1 MGSGY
6 CDCGDVEAWS
16 SDYFCKLH
24 IPKIKQEE
32 DMEEE
37 KTENKDYN
45 GLPPNLVNRFH
56 HLSQITIKFAVSLL
70 CWDLTEEFPSTVD
83 VDLIRL
89 DDELCHTI
97 LFNDETHTYEGV
109 IRALKLAIFVAHD
122 KAMMIASIVDRD
134 GRSIVHT
141 DLRQRCNEV
150 KQIIEDRTR
159 KEANLRTQKT
169 GPLVVKVFRSSL
181 SGLQLL
187 AIRLINWLSQQAQD
201 CALLAPIISEVLLCL
216 SSECDSVLTSPI
228 NLKLAK
234 KVKNRFGLQ
243 ECLSEQHEGHSL
255 YSSLFLLFDR
265 RLWKAART
273 AFHQLIMSTV
283 LMNIE
288 HKYVFGRLLLEN
300 YRIVFEDFINDDH
313 EHSVSITAMTVQIF
327 TVPTIAKRLIT
338 DANAVNICMDNL
350 RKFCMRY
357 LKVNEEN
364 LAQRMDF
371 STDSYPAILRRAL
384 YMVNDVSYLL
394 TVVPKPNEW
403 TFDLRKNFVSGSHAF
418 LKFLANMQGMDE
430 VKRQTTEHQLMESEW
445 ETAFNI
451 FLRLQEPLSLLLSW
465 ARTDATVNTRL
476 FHLAM
481 NQICRKMSQLPEFK
495 ERVQVKVYGHTA
507 DCYQYQV
514 AHCPISIHQPLW
526 RFVGGLLCSPD
537 EILKYYN
544 CDKNDI
550 FSFRDVGFS
559 FDELPEVPEQSVNL
573 KGKRGI
579 LMEMPLRSLVLNAQI
594 HNYTSNLCRSEMFD
608 RDVQLLQAVGAL
620 MEPNKFIIR
629 LLDRFGLAK
638 WAQTDFEEFSEQSYT
653 GGVAKDESSKIFS
666 IVAEEMLHLLIMLF
680 GERYYIGLSDG
691 ASPQGTLER
700 EIIHILATGPKPFS
714 FIEKCIP
721 NDPSIQ
727 RLSLENAVRNV
738 GNFKRANNVSSGQF
752 YLKESLRS
760 EYNPFF
766 WHYSKQLASMAEQ
779 QQNKDRAEL
788 SREVKACPPPLPPP
802 FSRFFAPIL
811 KIMESDVFIK
821 LIHTIIERTTRRSR
835 FVSDQLF
842 YRAIFLL
849 GMALNEQK
857 RANSQGHEFNFIKMA
872 TKEGIFDKLER
883 MMNKS
888 ELESHSDFL
897 WWIVTNYKS
906 LCVQKQDETK
916 HSEKKVECTSGP
928 SQKAAM
934 AAKTRQLALE
944 RMRQLQNS
952 FKTQN
957 IKLIDSEQEQ
967 DPQTSNT
974 FEMDDGE
981 KATLLPDSGF
991 PVCCG
996 DKKSDVQLRP
1006 QPTIMC
1012 VLCQEKESI
1021 SFDGNPVVCSAFV
1034 QNSRLF
1040 SHKCTRNSNSPLSRL
1055 MSDQLDIFSSIN
1067 LPEELHISTC
1077 SHLMHFSCYN
1087 TFIKAAYVREN
1098 LRRMQVLNSQML
1110 DTEMGEFFCPLCKR
1124 LSNCVMP
1131 VFPSYHCLKDVT
1143 GFSTDRPFESGTFE
1157 TWFETWLNDLKTAL
1171 FTQSTPVQAKGH
1183 SRKRSHSERSL
1194 AELAKS
1200 GGSSTQ
1206 TTTEGIGRLVGLNIG
1221 DSASQSSVVSL
1232 PSSFDASPTIETEI
1246 SRTASTTSRSTS
1258 PLFSISDAITGQIQ
1272 TAEQLD
1278 GRGAALMHIMMQH
1291 VFGGKNLFGAK
1302 KIQPKEITQENVPPS
1317 IPHWNT
1323 LKPLTKAMF
1332 KIQLTEYGVL
1342 PQINPNNRVV
1352 KTYIRIFEVVN
1363 ILKACAYLL
1372 RSIASELETE
1382 NKPLFGAYNT
1392 RQRDCLNNFVRIS
1405 NLIPFNCQPYGIH
1418 ALVTQLLT
1426 PLLSPKSNTAESE
1439 VVESVVDDIP
1449 STSSKIQKLS
1459 SSPSSPSK
1467 PLTHLDQV
1475 LHSDVK
1481 IMNIDMFSLAKSQ
1494 GFAVI
1499 KIANFFSLIGVVHS
1513 LIGINKNPENTW
1525 LFHRFIHLPVELVI
1539 CIGWCW
1545 VDGKLTN
1552 QGNVLIYKVADG
1564 SVDEL
1569 YIMRLTLVAYL
1580 FQIIESFEPSE
1591 FPVSL
1596 EDNESKL
1603 LIKSEIK
1610 EEEEEIDSITSP
1622 FIEEF
1627 LERLKKLFP
1636 QRRWCYKPKS
1646 GIELYYRLH
1655 SATIKFLRPLAILY
1669 NCITLVPPPESL
1681 KDPSLD
1687 GFVPLCRYLGL
1698 PSTILEILGGPEV
1711 EQLFRI
1717 WSQCQTLPTE
1727 SVNNEIPRSL
1737 PLKMNKLIDLPEDF
1751 GELVN
1756 MSVRFKCPVIGE
1768 LTTMVPTLCLCCGA
1782 ILCSHSYCCETEVVG
1797 KKFGACAYHLSQCHG
1812 STGIFLRIRECQ
1824 IFFLYIAGE
1833 SVRGCFK
1840 NAPYVDEF
1848 GETDPGFRR
1857 GNPMRLNKELYWKI
1871 QRQWLH
1877 QEIAEEVLNQY
1888 ELNHRNIAFDW
1899 QHF

>member
-1 MGSGY
+1 MIDQLLKATQEERWPEAEKLLYRHWVSTAQDVYPALIKEPWNNFLDEVKIDNELIHPLAQMFCVGTPAQEEGKEEGHKNISLRKLNEIVNVEDVKSKGGICGRMFRNGEPNYSCKECATDGTCVLCYECFVNSAHINHKYKMHTSMGSGY
-6 CDCGDVEAWS
+6 CDCGDIEAWS
-16 SDYFCKLH
+16 NDYFCKLH
-24 IPKIKQEE
+24 IPKIKEE
-32 DMEEE
+32 EEMEEE
-37 KTENKDYN
+37 KTENMDYN
-45 GLPPNLVNRFH
+45 GLPSNLVNRFH
-56 HLSQITIKFAVSLL
+56 HLSQITIKFAVSVL
-70 CWDLTEEFPSTVD
+70 CWDRTEELPSTVD
-83 VDLIRL
+83 VDWIRL
-89 DDELCHTI
+89 ENEISHTI

-134 GRSIVHT
+134 GRSIVQT
-141 DLRQRCNEV
+141 GVRQRCSEV

-169 GPLVVKVFRSSL
+169 GPLLVKVFRSSL

-201 CALLAPIISEVLLCL
+201 CSILAQIISEVLLCL
-216 SSECDSVLTSPI
+216 SSECNSVLTSPI
-228 NLKLAK
+228 NTKLAK

-243 ECLSEQHEGHSL
+243 ECLSEEHEGHSP
-255 YSSLFLLFDR
+255 YSTIFLLFDR

-273 AFHQLIMSTV
+273 AFHQLIMATV

-288 HKYVFGRLLLEN
+288 HKYIFGRLFLEN
-300 YRIVFEDFINDDH
+300 YNVVFEDFINDDH
-313 EHSVSITAMTVQIF
+313 EHSVSITSMSVQIF
-327 TVPTIAKRLIT
+327 TVPTIAKRLIA
-338 DANAVNICMDNL
+338 DANAIYICMNGL
-350 RKFCMRY
+350 RTFCSKY
-357 LKVNEEN
+357 LKANN
-364 LAQRMDF
+364 SIPRMDF
-371 STDSYPAILRRAL
+371 ATDSYPAVLRRAL

-403 TFDLRKNFVSGSHAF
+403 TFELRKNIVNGSHAF
-418 LKFLANMQGMDE
+418 LKFLAYMQNMDE
-430 VKRQTTEHQLMESEW
+430 IKRQVSEHQLMESEW

-451 FLRLQEPLSLLLSW
+451 FLRIQEPLSLLLSW
-465 ARTDATVNTRL
+465 ARTDATVNTQL

-481 NQICRKMSQLPEFK
+481 NQSCRTFQSSDFK
-495 ERVQVKVYGHTA
+495 ERVDVKVYGHSA
-507 DCYQYQV
+507 DCYNYQV
-514 AHCPISIHQPLW
+514 ANCPISIHQPLW
-526 RFVGGLLCSPD
+526 RFIGGLLCAPD
-537 EILKYYN
+537 EILKYYD
-544 CDKNDI
+544 CDIKKNTFAFCDI
-550 FSFRDVGFS
+550 
-559 FDELPEVPEQSVNL
+559 DEDFPEISVKCHNL
-573 KGKRGI
+573 KGTRGI
-579 LMEMPLRSLVLNAQI
+579 LMEMPLRSLVLNAQVSSAQI
-594 HNYTSNLCRSEMFD
+594 WRRNGFSLVNQMHNYTSNLCRTEMFD
-608 RDVQLLQAVGAL
+608 RDVQLLQAVGAI
-620 MEPNKFIIR
+620 MEPNIFMIR
-629 LLDRFGLAK
+629 MLDRFGLAK
-638 WAQTDFEEFSEQSYT
+638 WAQPDFEESLNQNYASD
-653 GGVAKDESSKIFS
+653 GSSRDESSKIFS
-666 IVAEEMLHLLIMLF
+666 NIAEEMLHLLIMLF
-680 GERYYIGLSDG
+680 GERYYIGLSEG

-714 FIEKCIP
+714 YIEKCIP
-721 NDPSIQ
+721 NDPAIQ

-766 WHYSKQLASMAEQ
+766 WHYNKQLASMAEQ
-779 QQNKDRAEL
+779 QQNKDRTGL
-788 SREVKACPPPLPPP
+788 SRELKACPPPLPPP

-811 KIMESDVFIK
+811 RIMESYVFIK
-821 LIHTIIERTTRRSR
+821 LIDTIIERTTRRSR

-857 RANSQGHEFNFIKMA
+857 RFNSQGAKFNFIKMA
-872 TKEGIFDKLER
+872 TKEEIFEKLER
-883 MMNKS
+883 LMNKS
-888 ELESHSDFL
+888 ELETHSDFL
-897 WWIVTNYKS
+897 WWLITNYKS
-906 LCVQKQDETK
+906 LCVRKQDDK
-916 HSEKKVECTSGP
+916 KPEKKMESSSGP

-967 DPQTSNT
+967 DSQSSST
-974 FEMDDGE
+974 FDMDDGE

-1006 QPTIMC
+1006 EPTIMC

-1040 SHKCTRNSNSPLSRL
+1040 SQKCTRNSNSSLSRL
-1055 MSDQLDIFSSIN
+1055 MSDQIDIFSSVN

-1098 LRRMQVLNSQML
+1098 LRRMNVLNSQML
-1110 DTEMGEFFCPLCKR
+1110 DTEMGEFLCPLCKR

-1131 VFPSYHCLKDVT
+1131 VYPSYHSLKDVT

-1157 TWFETWLNDLKTAL
+1157 TWLNDVKAAL
-1171 FTQSTPVQAKGH
+1171 FTQSPPVQVKGH

-1206 TTTEGIGRLVGLNIG
+1206 TAAEGIGHLVGLNIG
-1221 DSASQSSVVSL
+1221 DTSASQSSVASL
-1232 PSSFDASPTIETEI
+1232 PSSFVDSTPTIETQI
-1246 SRTASTTSRSTS
+1246 SRTASSASRSTS

-1352 KTYIRIFEVVN
+1352 KTFIRIFEVVN
-1363 ILKACAYLL
+1363 ILKACAFLL
-1372 RSIASELETE
+1372 RSISSELETE
-1382 NKPLFGAYNT
+1382 NKPLFGAFNT
-1392 RQRDCLNNFVRIS
+1392 RQRDCLNNFVRVS

-1426 PLLSPKSNTAESE
+1426 PLLAPNSNTGEGE
-1439 VVESVVDDIP
+1439 VVEPFVDDIP

-1459 SSPSSPSK
+1459 SPSK
-1467 PLTHLDQV
+1467 PLTHLDQL

-1481 IMNIDMFSLAKSQ
+1481 IMNIDMFSLA
-1494 GFAVI
+1494 
-1499 KIANFFSLIGVVHS
+1499 
-1513 LIGINKNPENTW
+1513 
-1525 LFHRFIHLPVELVI
+1525 VELVI

-1552 QGNVLIYKVADG
+1552 SGNVLIYKVADG

-1580 FQIIESFEPSE
+1580 FQVIESFESSE

-1596 EDNESKL
+1596 ENNEL
-1603 LIKSEIK
+1603 GNLIKSEINENV
-1610 EEEEEIDSITSP
+1610 EEMDSVASP
-1622 FIEEF
+1622 FVEEF
-1627 LERLKKLFP
+1627 LARLKELFP

-1655 SATIKFLRPLAILY
+1655 LATITFLRPLAILY

-1698 PSTILEILGGPEV
+1698 PSTILEILGGV
-1711 EQLFRI
+1711 
-1717 WSQCQTLPTE
+1717 
-1727 SVNNEIPRSL
+1727 
-1737 PLKMNKLIDLPEDF
+1737 
-1751 GELVN
+1751 
-1756 MSVRFKCPVIGE
+1756 
-1768 LTTMVPTLCLCCGA
+1768 
-1782 ILCSHSYCCETEVVG
+1782 EVVTM
-1797 KKFGACAYHLSQCHG
+1797 SNT
-1812 STGIFLRIRECQ
+1812 S
-1824 IFFLYIAGE
+1824 
-1833 SVRGCFK
+1833 
-1840 NAPYVDEF
+1840 N
-1848 GETDPGFRR
+1848 
-1857 GNPMRLNKELYWKI
+1857 
-1871 QRQWLH
+1871 
-1877 QEIAEEVLNQY
+1877 
-1888 ELNHRNIAFDW
+1888 
-1899 QHF
+1899 